1 MLYNLPGQNTAVHPQ
16 AAENGTDHQTV
27 RLGTALHPA
36 PPTPSVSVCV
46 DKIGSI
52 YSPRPTRHALFMMS
66 HSSLACRLLGIVK
79 GTGWRPRRRA
89 LCK

>member
-27 RLGTALHPA
+27 RLGTPLHP
-36 PPTPSVSVCV
+36 PPRSVSVCV

-52 YSPRPTRHALFMMS
+52 YSPRLTRHALFMMS
-66 HSSLACRLLGIVK
+66 HSSLACRLLGIAK
-79 GTGWRPRRRA
+79 GTGWRPHRRT
-89 LCK
+89 LYK